1 MLREP
6 FEIRGYS
13 LANRIVA
20 APIASRSCELN
31 GAPSEKTLDIY
42 RRLADS
48 GVGLA
53 VAEHHAVHPWGRNRL
68 AQLRLDS
75 DQAAHSLIP
84 LTQLFAERNLPL
96 LAQINF
102 AGNNIA
108 DESLLAQDDFRLL
121 SASSIDKPDGNGARR
136 PQELTSGEIEMIVE
150 SFVQAAVRAVRI
162 SGYTGVQIHACH
174 GYLLGQFL
182 SPLTNHREDAWGGSA
197 KKRARL
203 LLTVFDAV
211 RSSVPSKAVVT
222 VRLGA
227 ADYMPDEPM
236 RGLSVDEVLPVA
248 RDLTAMGV
256 DGLFISGNHCGFGG
270 NREGD
275 VAFFA
280 PYARIIRECVR
291 GATPVECTGG
301 IQSARTAN
309 ELLRGGV
316 CDLVGVGR
324 SLIKNPNTVKDDF
337 LN

>member
-1 MLREP
+1 MIHEP
-6 FEIRGYS
+6 FEIRGYPLS
-13 LANRIVA
+13 NRIVA

-31 GAPSEKTLDIY
+31 GAPSEKTLEIY

-48 GVGLA
+48 GAGLV

-75 DQAAHSLIP
+75 DQAAQSLIP
-84 LTQLFAERNLPL
+84 LTQLFAERKLPL

-102 AGNNIA
+102 AGSNIA
-108 DESLLAQDDFRLL
+108 DESLLSQDDFRLL
-121 SASSIDKPDGNGARR
+121 SASARPKSDGSGV
-136 PQELTSGEIEMIVE
+136 QELTSGEIEMIVE
-150 SFVQAAVRAVRI
+150 SFAQAAVRAVGI

-182 SPLTNHREDAWGGSA
+182 SPLSNQREDAWGGSA
-197 KKRARL
+197 KKRARF

-211 RSSVPSKAVVT
+211 RSSLPSKAVVT

-236 RGLSVDEVLPVA
+236 RGLSVDEVVPVA
-248 RDLTAMGV
+248 RELAAMGV

-270 NREGD
+270 NRREGD
-275 VAFFA
+275 GAFFA
-280 PYARIIRECVR
+280 PYSRIIREGVR
-291 GATPVECTGG
+291 GAVPVECTGG

-309 ELLRGGV
+309 ELLRSGV

-324 SLIKNPNTVKDDF
+324 ALIKDPNAVKDRF
-337 LN
+337 LK

>member
-136 PQELTSGEIEMIVE
+136 PQEGA
-150 SFVQAAVRAVRI
+150 VQPALPE
-162 SGYTGVQIHACH
+162 G
-174 GYLLGQFL
+174 
-182 SPLTNHREDAWGGSA
+182 NGSA
-197 KKRARL
+197 REH
-203 LLTVFDAV
+203 
-211 RSSVPSKAVVT
+211 RSC
-222 VRLGA
+222 A
-227 ADYMPDEPM
+227 ADPPRHRPDQDYPQT
-236 RGLSVDEVLPVA
+236 A
-248 RDLTAMGV
+248 RD
-256 DGLFISGNHCGFGG
+256 C
-270 NREGD
+270 
-275 VAFFA
+275 
-280 PYARIIRECVR
+280 
-291 GATPVECTGG
+291 
-301 IQSARTAN
+301 
-309 ELLRGGV
+309 
-316 CDLVGVGR
+316 R
-324 SLIKNPNTVKDDF
+324 SER
-337 LN
+337 